1 VTDIDTDIRV
11 LVVDDDFRVARLHAG
26 FVNRVP
32 GFTVVATALTAAAAL
47 EIIRTR
53 PPDLV
58 LLDLYLPDMDGLDLL
73 TLCREG
79 KGPHPDVIAVTA
91 ARDVA
96 IVRTAMQRG
105 VAHYLVKPFSAQAL
119 AERLRAYR
127 ALWSQTRSTR
137 EIRQSEVDQLF
148 GLMRGAGAAS
158 GLPKGCSEATMT
170 LVRAAFAERTDD
182 WSAAEIAGRV
192 GISRT
197 TAQRYLAHLVDTGTL
212 QLHLRYGA
220 AGRPENRYRRPS
232 SGAG

>member
-1 VTDIDTDIRV
+1 VTDTDIRV
-11 LVVDDDFRVARLHAG
+11 LVVDDDFRVARLHAD

-47 EIIRTR
+47 EIVRSR

-91 ARDVA
+91 ARDIA
-96 IVRTAMQRG
+96 SVRTAMQRG

-119 AERLRAYR
+119 ADRLEAYR
-127 ALWSQTRSTR
+127 ILWSQTRAKR
-137 EIRQSEVDQLF
+137 DIRQSEVDRLF
-148 GLMRGAGAAS
+148 GLMRGSGTS
-158 GLPKGCSEATMT
+158 PGLPKGCSEATMA
-170 LVRAAFAERTDD
+170 LVRAVFAERETN
-182 WSAAEIAGRV
+182 WSASEIAERV

-197 TAQRYLAHLVDTGTL
+197 TAQRYLAHLVSTGAL
-212 QLHLRYGA
+212 RLYLRYGA
-220 AGRPENRYRRPS
+220 AGRPENRYQRPPT
-232 SGAG
+232 